1 MFQGDE
7 ISTAEK
13 EEAERLLIKMNLT
26 SFAEYLRDEQELE
39 DSINVNRVLMK
50 YKLEAENESNERI
63 RHLEEQLKRIQCLL
77 KTERK
82 SFPELNNSAKIM
94 LSTTSGT
101 PQNEMKGC
109 EDVIHHITPFE
120 KSQNVN
126 LKRYQIR
133 QKVKVTKQD

>member
-82 SFPELNNSAKIM
+82 SFP
-94 LSTTSGT
+94 
-101 PQNEMKGC
+101 QFFHC
-109 EDVIHHITPFE
+109 EKRR
-120 KSQNVN
+120 KS
-126 LKRYQIR
+126 KSFIFGGHW
-133 QKVKVTKQD
+133 D